1 MLGEYLKKYRLSKN
15 LTQEQMAKLLGMR
28 QCNYSRLENN
38 KLHINSI
45 HNWSFNLSSFNG
57 SNLYAIILQIAIY
70 KGIIQNPAM
79 IYRI

>member
-38 KLHINSI
+38 KLKPGITMI
-45 HNWSFNLSSFNG
+45 HRIAKLLEVEPSFVRSL
-57 SNLYAIILQIAIY
+57 LW
-70 KGIIQNPAM
+70 
-79 IYRI
+79 